1 VAAAAFV
8 AAAVAFVTG
17 FPAGGPTMAAA
28 TGACVP
34 APILRGAP
42 PPWTSSAWADSPG
55 FRLPYSVASGRSAA
69 AFFWVTLRAGSPTN
83 PANKVL
89 WVMRYPRR
97 GSPLRISAR
106 DGAKPALTVR
116 SSWPADSSPGEIY
129 PSYLNLPK
137 PGCWR
142 LTLRWS
148 SHVAHLNVSVVRAKR
163 PSS

>member
-1 VAAAAFV
+1 
-8 AAAVAFVTG
+8 
-17 FPAGGPTMAAA
+17 
-28 TGACVP
+28 VP
-34 APILRGAP
+34 
-42 PPWTSSAWADSPG
+42 AWADSSPG
-55 FRLPYSVASGRSAA
+55 FRLPYSLASGRSAA
-69 AFFWVTLRAGSPTN
+69 AFFWVSLRAGSPSN

-97 GSPLRISAR
+97 GSPLRIIAR

-148 SHVAHLNVSVVRAKR
+148 SHVAHLSVSVVRAQR
-163 PSS
+163 SSS